1 MHTFCRNM
9 KIMNFSMVIP
19 LCYKTRF
26 NSYVQKNTTDK
37 NVNSLYFSMFQT
49 L

>member
-1 MHTFCRNM
+1 MHIFCCD
-9 KIMNFSMVIP
+9 MNIVNFNMVIP
-19 LCYKTRF
+19 SCYITRF
-26 NSYVQKNTTDK
+26 NSYVQENTTDK